1 VLSTSVIVPSVG
13 RVRPSIKPTPEVPAK
28 GYPHGAAGWPPVP
41 AIGAT
46 ACQPALFL
54 GGWFAVAFRIEFP
67 PKLRCLSLQVLDHP
81 VSARSLFVRRRFQA
95 FGKFC
100 LPLPPPQGATFR
112 APQVP
117 LCRLPGVATGVLGVL
132 VHLVMVPDLEP

>member
-1 VLSTSVIVPSVG
+1 MLLDSAWKAWLKRSLGRPGGVAKVLS
-13 RVRPSIKPTPEVPAK
+13 VPAF
-28 GYPHGAAGWPPVP
+28 
-41 AIGAT
+41 GAT
-46 ACQPALFL
+46 ACQRAIFL

-67 PKLRCLSLQVLDHP
+67 PKLCSLSLQVLDHP

-95 FGKFC
+95 FGQFR
-100 LPLPPPQGATFR
+100 LPLPPPEGATFW

-117 LCRLPGVATGVLGVL
+117 LCRLPGVATGVFGVL